1 MRLNVIASR
10 SHLFVEHDLFG
21 KPVSTFPDH
30 ALASCL
36 GMIFSQ
42 NRPRFALTRRSG
54 SGSCFGCF
62 DGVKRL
68 DRGSSQK
75 TRQRMKPMLRDDINN
90 AVKDAMR
97 AKDERKLSTLRMV
110 NSTIKNADIE
120 ARGQGKP
127 TLSDADLLG
136 VFQKMIK
143 QRQESV
149 ELYDKGGRAELAA
162 QERDEIAIIS
172 AYLPK
177 QMSEDDVKAA
187 IAAVI
192 TATGAAGMKDMGKVI
207 AELKAK
213 YAGQMHC

>member
-1 MRLNVIASR
+1 MRFDPAETA
-10 SHLFVEHDLFG
+10 VEEPF
-21 KPVSTFPDH
+21 
-30 ALASCL
+30 
-36 GMIFSQ
+36 
-42 NRPRFALTRRSG
+42 
-54 SGSCFGCF
+54 
-62 DGVKRL
+62 
-68 DRGSSQK
+68 
-75 TRQRMKPMLRDDINN
+75 MLRDDINN

-127 TLSDADLLG
+127 PLSDGDLLG

-162 QERDEIAIIS
+162 QEREEIAIIS

-177 QMSEDDVKAA
+177 QMSEADVKAA
-187 IAAVI
+187 IASAI
-192 TATGAAGMKDMGKVI
+192 AATGAAGMKDMGKVI

-213 YAGQMHC
+213 YTGQMDFGKASGMVKAALTG